1 MAINNCGEL
10 LKCFIVLDFATTGMK
25 KAGTNT
31 KNVHATKMERDQKG
45 GQNTKFGVS

>member
-10 LKCFIVLDFATTGMK
+10 LMFHCFRLRYNRHE

>member
-1 MAINNCGEL
+1 
-10 LKCFIVLDFATTGMK
+10 MK